1 MNWISRI
8 KEEASIRIFRD
19 DIYPFLGGG
28 NKGRKMDFIGKEIL
42 SDKYDS
48 VVTTGGIQS
57 NHCRA
62 VAVFA
67 AQNRL
72 ECSLVLHGDKERF
85 EKESGNTKIIRLSG
99 AEILFSEAKDI
110 GSNMDL
116 CMQEYRNKGMK
127 PYYIYGGG
135 HTHAGGL
142 AYIEAVKNLKEY
154 SDKNKWCP
162 DYIFLASGTGSTQA
176 GIMAGLDKY
185 NFDSTKVIGISV
197 ARNRQRAEKVVESF
211 YKELCEVYKI
221 KSTNR
226 QTIVLD
232 DYLCGGYEKYNVAIK
247 EISDNSINK
256 YGFTLDTCYTAK
268 AFYGMKEYIKNN
280 NIKGEILF
288 WHTGGIFNFLAQ

>member
-1 MNWISRI
+1 MINELLNPNI
-8 KEEASIRIFRD
+8 KILRD
-19 DIYPFLGGG
+19 DLYSFLGGG

-85 EKESGNTKIIRLSG
+85 DKESGNTKIMRLSG

-135 HTHAGGL
+135 HTNAGGL
-142 AYIEAVKNLKEY
+142 AYIEAVKTLREY
-154 SDKNKWCP
+154 TDKTKWSP

-185 NFDSTKVIGISV
+185 GYESAKVIGISV
-197 ARNRQRAEKVVESF
+197 ARKRQRAEEVVESF

-232 DYLCGGYEKYNVAIK
+232 DYLCGGYEQYNEAIK
-247 EISDNSINK
+247 EISDSSIKN

-268 AFYGMKEYIKNN
+268 AFYGMKEHIKNN